1 MMVHVHKEFGD
12 KQDGHLCVPLA
23 IMLLKYTYHGLVKER
38 APKSRVGDLLSVSTF
53 NHERVLMSCSQ

>member
-12 KQDGHLCVPLA
+12 KQDGHLCVPLT
-23 IMLLKYTYHGLVKER
+23 IMLLEYIYHGLVKEQ
-38 APKSRVGDLLSVSTF
+38 APKSGVGALLSVSAF